1 MIVQWI
7 LPTRHTQPERTSNTV
22 RALHYIIDALTS
34 LYLLLL
40 LLRLVFPYIRVN
52 FRNMLVQGIMRLTSP
67 PVVPLRR
74 ILPPIGRIDTATLLV
89 ALAIQCAA
97 VTLIVFLYG
106 WPIIASYVAL
116 TTILKLVVLFIHLF
130 AFAIII
136 RVVLS
141 WVAPNQ
147 INPATQIIDSLAE
160 PILAPLRR
168 LIPNI
173 GGLDISPVFAIVGLM
188 ALGILIGD
196 FAPYN
201 I

>member
-1 MIVQWI
+1 MKQ
-7 LPTRHTQPERTSNTV
+7 ERTTKAV

-40 LLRLVFPYIRVN
+40 LLRLVFPYVRVN
-52 FRNMLVQGIMRLTSP
+52 YRNMLAQGIMRLTSP
-67 PVVPLRR
+67 LVVPLRR
-74 ILPPIGRIDTATLLV
+74 ILPPIGRVDTATLLV

-106 WPIIASYVAL
+106 WPIIASWVAL
-116 TTILKLVVLFIHLF
+116 TTIIKLLVLFAHLF

-147 INPATQIIDSLAE
+147 VNPATQIVESLSG
-160 PILAPLRR
+160 PVLAPFRR
-168 LIPNI
+168 LIPSV
-173 GGLDISPVFAIVGLM
+173 GGMDISPVFAIVGLM

-196 FAPYN
+196 FAPYS